1 MRILFYI
8 IRMPS
13 TRRNRNGPVS
23 RLMSPVNEGLG
34 LATRSGSRVIRT
46 GDSVWRTLGNGA
58 RNLFSNA
65 THSVNAAG
73 KRLITG
79 HRGGASRNRNR
90 SRRNRSRKE
99 RKNRN

>member
-1 MRILFYI
+1 
-8 IRMPS
+8 MP

-58 RNLFSNA
+58 RDLFGNA
-65 THSVNAAG
+65 THSVNSAG
-73 KRLITG
+73 RRLITG
-79 HRGGASRNRNR
+79 KRGG
-90 SRRNRSRKE
+90 SRRNRKNRS
-99 RKNRN
+99 RKNRKHSHRKH

>member
-1 MRILFYI
+1 MVA
-8 IRMPS
+8 

-46 GDSVWRTLGNGA
+46 GNSVWRTLGNGA
-58 RNLFSNA
+58 RNLFGNV
-65 THSVNAAG
+65 THSVNSAG

-79 HRGGASRNRNR
+79 HRGGASR
-90 SRRNRSRKE
+90 RNRSRKNRKE
-99 RKNRN
+99 RSRKNRK

>member
-1 MRILFYI
+1 MAN
-8 IRMPS
+8 

-46 GDSVWRTLGNGA
+46 GNSVWRTLGNGA
-58 RNLFSNA
+58 RNLFGNA

-73 KRLITG
+73 RRLITG
-79 HRGGASRNRNR
+79 KRGGK
-90 SRRNRSRKE
+90 RSRKN
-99 RKNRN
+99 RK